1 MTLPADAGSLAG
13 SRAMRADARRN
24 RERLLE
30 VALRAFSSG
39 EGVTL
44 ETIARQ
50 AGVGIG
56 TLYRH
61 FPTREAL
68 VEAVYRGE
76 LARLRDTAGE
86 LLASQ
91 APDAALRAWMESFAD
106 YVAAK
111 HGMAQTLRAIA
122 ATGTISPAQTRQTLT
137 AALKRLLDAGAA
149 AGTLRSDVAAGDV
162 LASLTGI
169 FLVAGTPAQREQARR
184 LLDLLMDGLRTQRAH
199 EPERTA
205 GCPEPVIQP
214 RT

>member
-1 MTLPADAGSLAG
+1 MAAAAAADSRPG

-30 VALRAFSSG
+30 AALRAFSSG
-39 EGVTL
+39 EEVSL

-61 FPTREAL
+61 FPNREAL

-86 LLASQ
+86 LLASR
-91 APDAALRAWMESFAD
+91 APDAALRVWMNGFAD
-106 YVAAK
+106 YVTAK
-111 HGMAQTLRAIA
+111 RGMAETLRSIA
-122 ATGTISPAQTRQTLT
+122 ATGAISPAQTQQTLT
-137 AALKRLLDAGAA
+137 ATVKGLLDAGAA
-149 AGTLRSDVAAGDV
+149 AGTLRDDVAAADV

-169 FLVAGTPAQREQARR
+169 FLIAGTPRQREQAGR
-184 LLDLLMDGLRTQRAH
+184 LLDLLMDGLRT
-199 EPERTA
+199 PA
-205 GCPEPVIQP
+205 G
-214 RT
+214 T

>member
-1 MTLPADAGSLAG
+1 MAVASDAG
-13 SRAMRADARRN
+13 SRAMRADAQRN

-39 EGVTL
+39 EQVTL

-86 LLASQ
+86 LLAAR
-91 APDAALRAWMESFAD
+91 APDAALRAWMDGFAD
-106 YVAAK
+106 YVTAK
-111 HGMAQTLRAIA
+111 RGMAETLRAIA
-122 ATGTISPAQTRQTLT
+122 ATGAISQAQTQQMLT
-137 AALKRLLDAGAA
+137 ATIKGLLDAGAA
-149 AGTLRSDVAAGDV
+149 AGTLRDDVAAGDV

-169 FLVAGTPAQREQARR
+169 FLVAGAPGQRAQAGR
-184 LLDLLMDGLRTQRAH
+184 LLDLLMDGLRAGV
-199 EPERTA
+199 RT
-205 GCPEPVIQP
+205 
-214 RT
+214 